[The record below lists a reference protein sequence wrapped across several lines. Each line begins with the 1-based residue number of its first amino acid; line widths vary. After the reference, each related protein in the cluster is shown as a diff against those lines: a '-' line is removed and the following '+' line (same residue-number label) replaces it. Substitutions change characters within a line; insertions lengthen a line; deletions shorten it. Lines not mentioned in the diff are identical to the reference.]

1 MGAGRWAMVVA
12 VILGVGMASLES
24 SSGAPL
30 VVCKRRN
37 AIRLRETACKP
48 KETQLDAAGLGVTGP
63 SGPSGVTGP
72 TGPSTGPA
80 GGALSGTFPNPGL
93 AAGAITSTNVFAT
106 GVIPAARVKHTSTE
120 AINGGNLTVSWQQEE
135 LDTANLFS
143 PGSPTLLTAP
153 SDGLYQVEVGVFV
166 QGMTAGSWAD
176 VRIVPGVG
184 GSTEASS
191 VAHEFSGNAGL
202 SVSALL
208 SLDAGQ
214 SVAVFVVTNS
224 SGTPGVTGNPGF
236 FAMHWVGPR

>member
-12 VILGVGMASLES
+12 VILGVGMASVEPS
-24 SSGAPL
+24 PGAPL
-30 VVCKRRN
+30 VVCKRLN

-48 KETQLDAAGLGVTGP
+48 KETPLNAADLGVTGP
-63 SGPSGVTGP
+63 A
-72 TGPSTGPA
+72 GPSTGPA
-80 GGALSGTFPNPGL
+80 GGALSGTFPNPSL
-93 AAGAITSTNVFAT
+93 ADGAIVSTAVFAS

-153 SDGLYQVEVGVFV
+153 IAGLYQVQVGVLV

-176 VRIVPGVG
+176 LRIGPGGG
-184 GSTEASS
+184 GSTEASN
-191 VAHEFSGNAGL
+191 VAHEFSGSAGVT
-202 SVSALL
+202 VSTLL
-208 SLDAGQ
+208 PLDASQ

-224 SGTPGVTGNPGF
+224 GGTPGVTGNPGF
-236 FAMHWVGPR
+236 FAMYWVGPR